1 MKEFTYVIK
10 DPVGLHAR
18 PAGLLVKKAGEFT
31 SSITVESGG
40 KSAEAKKLIKL
51 MGLGIKQG
59 AEVVC
64 RIEGRTRTPRMMRSL
79 NSLKKTY
86 KSIK

>member
-1 MKEFTYVIK
+1 MREFTYVIK

-31 SSITVESGG
+31 SRITIESGG
-40 KSAEAKKLIKL
+40 KSAEAKKLIML

-59 AEVVC
+59 AEGVC
-64 RIEGRTRTPRMMRSL
+64 RIEGEDEDAAHDAL
-79 NSLKKTY
+79 VKFFEENL
-86 KSIK
+86 

>member
-1 MKEFTYVIK
+1 MRDFTYVIK

-31 SSITVESGG
+31 SRITVESGG
-40 KSAEAKKLIKL
+40 KSAEAKKLIML

-64 RIEGRTRTPRMMRSL
+64 RIEGEDEDAAHHAL
-79 NSLKKTY
+79 VKFFEENL
-86 KSIK
+86 

>member
-1 MKEFTYVIK
+1 MKEFSYVIK

-64 RIEGRTRTPRMMRSL
+64 RIEGDDEEAAQEAL
-79 NSLKKTY
+79 AKFFEENL
-86 KSIK
+86 

>member
-1 MKEFTYVIK
+1 MRDFTYVIK

-31 SSITVESGG
+31 SRITIESGG
-40 KSAEAKKLIKL
+40 KSADAKKLIML
-51 MGLGIKQG
+51 IGLGSKQG

-64 RIEGRTRTPRMMRSL
+64 RIEGEDEDVAHDAL
-79 NSLKKTY
+79 VKFFEENL
-86 KSIK
+86 